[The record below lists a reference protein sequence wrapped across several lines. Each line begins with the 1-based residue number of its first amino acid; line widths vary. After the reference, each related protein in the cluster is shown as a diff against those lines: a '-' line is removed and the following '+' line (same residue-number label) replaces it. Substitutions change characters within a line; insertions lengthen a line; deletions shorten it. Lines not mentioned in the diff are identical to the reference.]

1 MAKKYAP
8 LAIAYDFDGTLSP
21 RNMQEFDFVPKIGM
35 PSKEFW
41 KEVSTLAKEHNAD
54 NILMYMKHMLDKARE
69 AKVPVR
75 RADIQRYGKSV
86 ELFPGVTDW
95 FGRIDEYGRK
105 REVNVQHY
113 IISSGIREMIE
124 GTPIAKKFAAIYASS
139 FVYDHNGVAQWPALA
154 INYTTKTQY
163 LFRINKGV
171 KEVHDNNRINDY
183 IPQHDRPVPFENM
196 VFIGDGDTD
205 IPCFRLVKEQGG
217 HAIAVYKPKT
227 KGAKGK
233 AEKLIQDGRVNFM
246 AAANYQD
253 NNEVDRVVKGIID
266 KTAAD
271 WQLRGLGKKG

>member
-35 PSKEFW
+35 SSKEFW

-95 FGRIDEYGRK
+95 FGRIDDYGRK

-227 KGAKGK
+227 RGAKGK
-233 AEKLIQDGRVNFM
+233 AEKLIRDGRVNFM
-246 AAANYQD
+246 AAANYED
-253 NNEVDRVVKGIID
+253 NNEVDRIVKGIID

-271 WQLRGLGKKG
+271 WHLRGLGKKG

>member
-35 PSKEFW
+35 SSKEFW

-95 FGRIDEYGRK
+95 FGRIDDYGRK

-246 AAANYQD
+246 AAANYED
-253 NNEVDRVVKGIID
+253 NNEVDRIVKGIID

>member
-21 RNMQEFDFVPKIGM
+21 GNMQEFDFVPKIGM
-35 PSKEFW
+35 SRKKFW
-41 KEVSTLAKEHNAD
+41 GEVNRLAKKHNAD
-54 NILMYMKHMLDKARE
+54 NILMYMMHMLDKARE

-75 RADIQRYGKSV
+75 REDIRHFGESV
-86 ELFPGVTDW
+86 ELFSGVIDW
-95 FGRIDEYGRK
+95 FGRINKYGR
-105 REVNVQHY
+105 EHGVNVQHY

-124 GTPIAKKFAAIYASS
+124 GTPIAGKFAAIYASA

-171 KEVHDNNRINDY
+171 EEVYDNSRINDY
-183 IPQHDRPVPFENM
+183 VPKHERPVPFENM

-217 HAIAVYKPKT
+217 HAIAVYRPNT
-227 KGAKGK
+227 KGAKRK
-233 AEKLIQDGRVNFM
+233 AEKLIKDGRVNFI
-246 AAANYQD
+246 APANYEAGSELD
-253 NNEVDRVVKGIID
+253 VIVKGIIG
-266 KTAAD
+266 KIAAD
-271 WQLRGLGKKG
+271 WRLRGLGMKE